1 LSFRLITLNL
11 NGIRSAASKG
21 FVEWAAQAGA
31 DCMGVQEVKAQH
43 ADVAG
48 RFETVAGMPG
58 HFHFAQ
64 KKGYSG
70 VATFMRNSPLAYGT
84 GLPDARFQGE
94 GRLNRTEFAA
104 FHLLNVYFPNG
115 QKDETRLRYK
125 LDYYDAF
132 LDYAQELRRSKP
144 VVVCGDFNTAHQAID
159 LARPKENANTSG
171 FLPVERAWMDRF
183 VSHGYV
189 DCFRLFDPGPQR
201 YTWWSFRAGARRKNV
216 GWRIDYFFVS
226 EELRDAVRDCWIE
239 AEVMG
244 SDHCPVGLDIEA

>member
-1 LSFRLITLNL
+1 MRIYSWNVNGYRAIFGKESFLPWLE
-11 NGIRSAASKG
+11 AC
-21 FVEWAAQAGA
+21 Q
-31 DCMGVQEVKAQH
+31 
-43 ADVAG
+43 ADVVCLQEIKTLPEQLAPDERAPAG
-48 RFETVAGMPG
+48 FEVLWNGSTV
-58 HFHFAQ
+58 